1 MKEMIEN
8 IIIKIISIPIIIIAA
23 PFVIYRNWKREKEY
37 EEHYLKNLEEEI
49 REDLKDKHHLK

>member
-1 MKEMIEN
+1 MKEIIEN

-37 EEHYLKNLEEEI
+37 KKHYLKKLEEEI
-49 REDLKDKHHLK
+49 KEKND